1 MGSFSS
7 WIWFGSRDWPL
18 ARTRSSRHEKRPNR
32 SKRSSRTKRDV
43 QRRQTPF
50 DRSRHEL
57 GLTQSCE
64 VRRLIVQIQRK
75 NKAKTKRF
83 ILAYRLINFATPS
96 VAFDLH
102 VNLKYN
108 YSKWRRFCTS
118 SARPKILMALRLW
131 NPRDRYPI
139 VHMEPTPAENRVAFS
154 FVERNYLRQWTVSHH
169 AHGPHNN
176 SQDYGY
182 VLLRRKQILFRIN
195 HHTGA

>member
-1 MGSFSS
+1 MRNDRIDLKEAAEPSGLFSA
-7 WIWFGSRDWPL
+7 
-18 ARTRSSRHEKRPNR
+18 ARRRSI
-32 SKRSSRTKRDV
+32 
-43 QRRQTPF
+43 
-50 DRSRHEL
+50 RSRHEL

-108 YSKWRRFCTS
+108 YSKLRRFCTS

-139 VHMEPTPAENRVAFS
+139 VPMEPTPAEIRVAFS
-154 FVERNYLRQWTVSHH
+154 FVERNYMTLQVWLKSLSLHSHFALASTLLLLLHLLVSLFLFVC
-169 AHGPHNN
+169 ARVTACLPSPLAFRLG
-176 SQDYGY
+176 
-182 VLLRRKQILFRIN
+182 RKEVRPL
-195 HHTGA
+195 

>member
-1 MGSFSS
+1 MRNDRIDLKEAAEPSGLFSA
-7 WIWFGSRDWPL
+7 
-18 ARTRSSRHEKRPNR
+18 ARRRSI
-32 SKRSSRTKRDV
+32 
-43 QRRQTPF
+43 
-50 DRSRHEL
+50 RSRHEL

-64 VRRLIVQIQRK
+64 VRRLIVQIQCK

-139 VHMEPTPAENRVAFS
+139 VPMEPTPAEIRVAFS
-154 FVERNYLRQWTVSHH
+154 FVERNNCTTRVDDLW
-169 AHGPHNN
+169 
-176 SQDYGY
+176 Y
-182 VLLRRKQILFRIN
+182 VLQPRKFIIRL
-195 HHTGA
+195 TP

>member
-1 MGSFSS
+1 MRNDRIDLKEAAEPSGLFSA
-7 WIWFGSRDWPL
+7 
-18 ARTRSSRHEKRPNR
+18 ARRRSI
-32 SKRSSRTKRDV
+32 
-43 QRRQTPF
+43 
-50 DRSRHEL
+50 RSRHEL

-139 VHMEPTPAENRVAFS
+139 VPMEPTPAEIRVAFS
-154 FVERNYLRQWTVSHH
+154 FVERN
-169 AHGPHNN
+169 
-176 SQDYGY
+176 
-182 VLLRRKQILFRIN
+182 N
-195 HHTGA
+195 HHRHHRRNHLFNDHLFTEAAITRKYCILCHPPPGKKEGRKLTG

>member
-1 MGSFSS
+1 MRNDRIDLKEAAEPSGLFSA
-7 WIWFGSRDWPL
+7 
-18 ARTRSSRHEKRPNR
+18 ARRRSI
-32 SKRSSRTKRDV
+32 
-43 QRRQTPF
+43 
-50 DRSRHEL
+50 RSRHEL

-139 VHMEPTPAENRVAFS
+139 VPMEPTPAEIRVAFS
-154 FVERNYLRQWTVSHH
+154 FVERNNICMHIRTYVCMHACVRVCMSDRYVYTVY
-169 AHGPHNN
+169 ALKAERNLK
-176 SQDYGY
+176 
-182 VLLRRKQILFRIN
+182 VKLL
-195 HHTGA
+195 

>member
-1 MGSFSS
+1 MRNDRIDLKEAAEPSGLFSA
-7 WIWFGSRDWPL
+7 
-18 ARTRSSRHEKRPNR
+18 ARRRSI
-32 SKRSSRTKRDV
+32 
-43 QRRQTPF
+43 
-50 DRSRHEL
+50 RSRHEL

-75 NKAKTKRF
+75 IKAKTKRF

-108 YSKWRRFCTS
+108 YSKWRRFSTS

-139 VHMEPTPAENRVAFS
+139 VPMEPKPAEIRVAFS
-154 FVERNYLRQWTVSHH
+154 FVERNNVKVAEKLRIH
-169 AHGPHNN
+169 AALLPLCLEIISFSAFPPLHPHNV
-176 SQDYGY
+176 SSAKALTACRTIQAARVGRFAQQY
-182 VLLRRKQILFRIN
+182 
-195 HHTGA
+195 

>member
-1 MGSFSS
+1 MRGSILTYTDRRLALGWALFLHG
-7 WIWFGSRDWPL
+7 FGSTPVIGLDRIDLKEAAEPSGL
-18 ARTRSSRHEKRPNR
+18 FSAARRRSI
-32 SKRSSRTKRDV
+32 
-43 QRRQTPF
+43 
-50 DRSRHEL
+50 RSRHEL

-118 SARPKILMALRLW
+118 RPPVQKSRFISPGK
-131 NPRDRYPI
+131 PRDRYPI
-139 VHMEPTPAENRVAFS
+139 IPMGTTTVKFGVAFS
-154 FVERNYLRQWTVSHH
+154 
-169 AHGPHNN
+169 
-176 SQDYGY
+176 
-182 VLLRRKQILFRIN
+182 
-195 HHTGA
+195 

>member
-1 MGSFSS
+1 MRNDRVDLKEAAEPSGLFSA
-7 WIWFGSRDWPL
+7 
-18 ARTRSSRHEKRPNR
+18 ARRRSI
-32 SKRSSRTKRDV
+32 
-43 QRRQTPF
+43 
-50 DRSRHEL
+50 RSRHEL

-139 VHMEPTPAENRVAFS
+139 VPMEPTPAEIRVAFS
-154 FVERNYLRQWTVSHH
+154 FVERNDIFIKIIEKKLKHQIIHMRQHCRLCLCLFCECCSFHEKMFITKSWWCDQVS
-169 AHGPHNN
+169 
-176 SQDYGY
+176 
-182 VLLRRKQILFRIN
+182 LL
-195 HHTGA
+195 

>member
-1 MGSFSS
+1 MRNDRIDLKEAAEPSGMFSA
-7 WIWFGSRDWPL
+7 
-18 ARTRSSRHEKRPNR
+18 ARRRSI
-32 SKRSSRTKRDV
+32 
-43 QRRQTPF
+43 Q
-50 DRSRHEL
+50 SRHEL

-83 ILAYRLINFATPS
+83 ILAYRLITFATPS

-108 YSKWRRFCTS
+108 DSKWRRFCTS

-139 VHMEPTPAENRVAFS
+139 DPMEPTPAEIRVAFS
-154 FVERNYLRQWTVSHH
+154 FVERNNNNNNNNNNDNNNDNDNDNDNNNNNN
-169 AHGPHNN
+169 NN
-176 SQDYGY
+176 SNTTT
-182 VLLRRKQILFRIN
+182 LLLLLLPLLLYYYY
-195 HHTGA
+195 

>member
-1 MGSFSS
+1 MDATSGLL
-7 WIWFGSRDWPL
+7 GCLRNANYNNKGDCGNEDPV
-18 ARTRSSRHEKRPNR
+18 T
-32 SKRSSRTKRDV
+32 
-43 QRRQTPF
+43 
-50 DRSRHEL
+50 

-64 VRRLIVQIQRK
+64 VRRLIVQIQRN

-118 SARPKILMALRLW
+118 SARPKILAALRLW

-139 VHMEPTPAENRVAFS
+139 DPMEPTPAEIRVAFS
-154 FVERNYLRQWTVSHH
+154 FVERNKKHR
-169 AHGPHNN
+169 
-176 SQDYGY
+176 
-182 VLLRRKQILFRIN
+182 
-195 HHTGA
+195 